1 MIIEVNESLLNEV
14 IAFAWE
20 YQQYQE
26 TCSFPKYAS
35 FEALKDVFVRSFNHE
50 DDQVLACIES
60 GELIGVLNLQVKP
73 DDLYLQSLG
82 GIFAKRHFNEVA
94 AQFIDYIKTR
104 YVGFDLYIGYPIEN
118 QVAISYLEN
127 IQGELLDACVTMKL
141 QKADFTHITPRHEVV
156 PLPSERY
163 EEYALL
169 HDTQNP
175 NMYWNSTRIFN
186 RLDLW
191 NIYVIMDQHN
201 IVGSLLIKE
210 VGIDPEIFAL
220 SIDEAYQGQ
229 GLELDLLS
237 ASMADCISETIEH
250 VLFFVDEDDLA
261 QIEATL
267 KVGFKQI
274 DTYRCY
280 KVAF

>member
-1 MIIEVNESLLNEV
+1 MIIEINDALLDEV

-20 YQQYQE
+20 YQRYQE

-60 GELIGVLNLQVKP
+60 GELIGVLNLQVKR
-73 DDLYLQSLG
+73 DDLYLQSVG

-94 AQFIDYIKTR
+94 AQFMDYIKAH
-104 YVGFDLYIGYPIEN
+104 YPGFELYIGYPIEN

-127 IQGELLDACVTMKL
+127 IQAELLDACVTMKL
-141 QKADFTHITPRHEVV
+141 QKANFNHMTPRHEVV

-163 EEYALL
+163 EEYAIF
-169 HDTQNP
+169 HDTHNP
-175 NMYWNSTRIFN
+175 TMYWTSTRIFN

-191 NIYVIMDQHN
+191 NIYVIIEQNN

-220 SIDEAYQGQ
+220 SIDEAYLGQ

-237 ASMADCISETIEH
+237 ASMDDCFSETIEH
-250 VLFFVDEDDLA
+250 VLFFVDEDDLT

-280 KVAF
+280 KLNT